1 LEDDIHADHFF
12 LFHTNSKDF
21 GCHGISNPHQKK
33 WPENWLLLINHTYG
47 LELFP
52 PRRLVY
58 DASGTMM
65 T

>member
-1 LEDDIHADHFF
+1 
-12 LFHTNSKDF
+12 
-21 GCHGISNPHQKK
+21 
-33 WPENWLLLINHTYG
+33 LLLINHTYG